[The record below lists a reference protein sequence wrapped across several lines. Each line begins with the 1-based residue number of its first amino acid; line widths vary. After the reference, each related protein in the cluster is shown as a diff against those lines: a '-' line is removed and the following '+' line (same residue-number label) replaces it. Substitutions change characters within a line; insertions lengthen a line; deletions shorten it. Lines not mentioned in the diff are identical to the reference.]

1 MYRITLPYSTLGALY
16 NSTNA
21 HRQLGYMK
29 EARRLS
35 LKRSTPV
42 PIFPYTQYLYERSQ
56 LFLNMVSVVNVYHTK
71 TTFNTYLF
79 TLKIPQI
86 CFITLMYLLLKN

>member
-1 MYRITLPYSTLGALY
+1 
-16 NSTNA
+16 
-21 HRQLGYMK
+21 MK

-86 CFITLMYLLLKN
+86 IIRMFHNFDVPITKELKLH